1 MVANF
6 ATISLTDSGLR
17 TPTMNPRT
25 YADNLPYLDSSPP
38 RRHGFVDF
46 GSTKTTTTIVLEPRE
61 IRQPICTAR
70 TGSGMAGTTRGVDAP
85 RRKVL
90 VSFGSPSL
98 IHNDY
103 SPASSASST
112 RSFSSLPQPNRRA
125 CDIPTSTST
134 STNDPTSTNQLT
146 WSSREFVSARTA
158 AAPHDRVATRGGR
171 IGGVGV
177 EHGCESKVRPPRSRA
192 GSQLR
197 HLGPSHP
204 SHLPRGRRIVSHY

>member
-103 SPASSASST
+103 SPASSASRPLGHSHHS
-112 RSFSSLPQPNRRA
+112 RSQIDEPATSPRQRQRQRTIQRRQ
-125 CDIPTSTST
+125 I
-134 STNDPTSTNQLT
+134 N
-146 WSSREFVSARTA
+146 
-158 AAPHDRVATRGGR
+158 
-171 IGGVGV
+171 
-177 EHGCESKVRPPRSRA
+177 
-192 GSQLR
+192 
-197 HLGPSHP
+197 
-204 SHLPRGRRIVSHY
+204 